1 MYGIII
7 IGDTMY
13 EFIKDNTLI
22 ITNNKTNIIKYISS
36 LNKLINIKVI
46 TPKEL
51 ISNYYFNY
59 NNKTIYYLMNKY
71 NIKYDIA
78 KIYINNMYYV
88 NESSTNNKINK
99 IYEIKKDL
107 IDNNLL
113 ITNNYF
119 KEYLNN
125 KNIVIYNMYN
135 IPNII
140 KDILSNYKY
149 EVINDNS
156 NNYKHSI
163 YEFNT
168 LDDEVAFVANKCV
181 ELINNNIDIN
191 KIYLT
196 NLNDEYRLII
206 KRIFSMFN
214 IPILLNDNYSIYNT
228 HTSNLFLEYY
238 ESNIN
243 NTLNKLE
250 ENITKSE
257 IDIYNKIVNICN
269 KYIWCDD
276 YIDIKELI
284 INDLKNTNIDISLK
298 ENVIKEI
305 SIDTH
310 INSDEYVFLL
320 GFNQGIIPIIKKDED
335 YFSDKDKLL
344 LGIETSI
351 DNNILEKN
359 KVISIISNIKNLFI
373 SYKLKT
379 LTDTYTIS
387 NINEEL
393 EYEVIKDTKI
403 NYNYSNLYNKLLLSK
418 SLDIFNKYGTINN
431 DLSILYSNY
440 PSIDYR
446 KYDNKFKGINK
457 DDLYSYLDNKILLSY
472 SSLDNYNRCN
482 FRFYINNILKLSI
495 YEETFMQFIGNLFH
509 YVLSKAFTNN
519 FNYDEVFDSYIKD
532 KINSKKEKYFIKKLK
547 EELKFIIDTIN
558 NHNKHCSMD
567 NEVYEQKVY
576 VNIEGNIKVTFMGI
590 IDKLKYKELDNNY
603 ICAIIDYKTG
613 NPNLELNN
621 IIYGID
627 MQLPIYIY
635 LTRNYFNK
643 NIEVAGFYL
652 QKILNNEINAD
663 SKNSYEDLKRK
674 NLLLQGYSNSNTD
687 ILEYFDNSYT
697 DSNVVKSLKMTSKG
711 FYSYSKVLDDKT
723 IDKLVSITEEKIK
736 ESTNDILNAK
746 FDINPKRIGGKDLG
760 CEFCKF
766 KDICFKTEKDVV
778 NLKEY
783 KNLEFLEGEES
794 GMD

>member
-1 MYGIII
+1 
-7 IGDTMY
+7 MY
-13 EFIKDNTLI
+13 EFIKNNTLI
-22 ITNNKTNIIKYISS
+22 ITNNKNNIIKYISS
-36 LNKLINIKVI
+36 LDKLINIKVI

-59 NNKTIYYLMNKY
+59 NDKTIYYLMNKY

-320 GFNQGIIPIIKKDED
+320 GFNQGIIPSIKKDED

-344 LGIETSI
+344 LNIETS
-351 DNNILEKN
+351 
-359 KVISIISNIKNLFI
+359 
-373 SYKLKT
+373 Y
-379 LTDTYTIS
+379 
-387 NINEEL
+387 
-393 EYEVIKDTKI
+393 
-403 NYNYSNLYNKLLLSK
+403 
-418 SLDIFNKYGTINN
+418 
-431 DLSILYSNY
+431 
-440 PSIDYR
+440 
-446 KYDNKFKGINK
+446 
-457 DDLYSYLDNKILLSY
+457 
-472 SSLDNYNRCN
+472 
-482 FRFYINNILKLSI
+482 
-495 YEETFMQFIGNLFH
+495 
-509 YVLSKAFTNN
+509 
-519 FNYDEVFDSYIKD
+519 
-532 KINSKKEKYFIKKLK
+532 
-547 EELKFIIDTIN
+547 
-558 NHNKHCSMD
+558 
-567 NEVYEQKVY
+567 
-576 VNIEGNIKVTFMGI
+576 
-590 IDKLKYKELDNNY
+590 
-603 ICAIIDYKTG
+603 
-613 NPNLELNN
+613 
-621 IIYGID
+621 
-627 MQLPIYIY
+627 
-635 LTRNYFNK
+635 
-643 NIEVAGFYL
+643 
-652 QKILNNEINAD
+652 
-663 SKNSYEDLKRK
+663 
-674 NLLLQGYSNSNTD
+674 
-687 ILEYFDNSYT
+687 
-697 DSNVVKSLKMTSKG
+697 
-711 FYSYSKVLDDKT
+711 
-723 IDKLVSITEEKIK
+723 
-736 ESTNDILNAK
+736 
-746 FDINPKRIGGKDLG
+746 
-760 CEFCKF
+760 
-766 KDICFKTEKDVV
+766 
-778 NLKEY
+778 
-783 KNLEFLEGEES
+783 
-794 GMD
+794 

>member
-1 MYGIII
+1 MYGIIF

-22 ITNNKTNIIKYISS
+22 ITNNKTNIIKYFSS
-36 LNKLINIKVI
+36 LNKLLNIKVM
-46 TPKEL
+46 TSNEL

-59 NNKTIYYLMNKY
+59 NDKTIYYLMKKY
-71 NIKYDIA
+71 NIKYEIA

-88 NESSTNNKINK
+88 NESSDNKKINM
-99 IYEIKKDL
+99 IYEMKKDL

-113 ITNNYF
+113 IINNYF
-119 KEYLNN
+119 KDYLNS
-125 KNIVIYNMYN
+125 KNIVIYNMYS

-140 KDILSNYKY
+140 KSILNNYKC
-149 EVINDNS
+149 EIVNDNS

-163 YEFNT
+163 YEFNS
-168 LDDEVAFVANKCV
+168 LDDEVVFVAYKCV
-181 ELINNNIDIN
+181 ELIKSNIDIN

-214 IPILLNDNYSIYNT
+214 IPILLNYNYSIYNT
-228 HTSNLFLEYY
+228 HTSNLFLDYY
-238 ESNIN
+238 DSDIN
-243 NTLNKLE
+243 NTLTKLE
-250 ENITKSE
+250 ESITKDE
-257 IDIYNKIVNICN
+257 VDIYNEIVNICN
-269 KYIWCDD
+269 KYVWCDD
-276 YIDIKELI
+276 YLDIKELI
-284 INDLKNTNIDISLK
+284 INDLKNTSITIPLK

-305 SIDTH
+305 SIDTKV
-310 INSDEYVFLL
+310 NDDEYVFLL
-320 GFNQGIIPIIKKDED
+320 GFNQGVIPNIKKDED
-335 YFSDKDKLL
+335 YFSDKDKILL
-344 LGIETSI
+344 NIETSI
-351 DNNILEKN
+351 DNNLIEKEKIINIL
-359 KVISIISNIKNLFI
+359 SNIKNLTI

-379 LTDTYTIS
+379 LTDTYSIS

-403 NYNYSNLYNKLLLSK
+403 SYNYSNLYNKLYLSK
-418 SLDIFNKYGTINN
+418 SLDIFNKYGTITN

-440 PSIDYR
+440 PNIEYR
-446 KYDNKFKGINK
+446 TYNNKFKGINK
-457 DDLYSYLDNKILLSY
+457 DDLYKYLDNKILLSY

-482 FRFYINNILKLSI
+482 FRFYLNNILKLSI

-509 YVLSKAFTNN
+509 YILSKAFIDN

-532 KINSKKEKYFIKKLK
+532 KINSKKEEYFIKKLK
-547 EELKFIIDTIN
+547 EELRFIIDTIN
-558 NHNKHCSMD
+558 DHNKYCSMD
-567 NEVYEQKVY
+567 KEVYEEKVY
-576 VNIEGNIKVTFMGI
+576 VNLDGNIKVTFMGI
-590 IDKLKYKELDNNY
+590 IDKLKYKEIDNNY
-603 ICAIIDYKTG
+603 IVAIIDYKTG

-621 IIYGID
+621 IMYGID

-652 QKILNNEINAD
+652 QKILNNEISSD
-663 SKNSYEDLKRK
+663 GKTSYEDLKKK

-687 ILEYFDNSYT
+687 ILECFDNSYS

-711 FYSYSKVLDDKT
+711 FYSYSKVLDSKT
-723 IDKLVSITEEKIK
+723 IDKLVEITEERIK
-736 ESTNDILNAK
+736 QSTNDILNAK
-746 FDINPKRIGGKDLG
+746 YDINPKRIGGKDLG

-766 KDICFKTEKDVV
+766 KDICYKTEKDVV

-783 KNLEFLEGEES
+783 KNLEFLEGDAN